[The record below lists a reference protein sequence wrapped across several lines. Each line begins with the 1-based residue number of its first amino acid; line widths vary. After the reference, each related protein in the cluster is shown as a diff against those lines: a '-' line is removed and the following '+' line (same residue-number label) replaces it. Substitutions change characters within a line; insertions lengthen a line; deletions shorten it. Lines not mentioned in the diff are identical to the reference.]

1 MAYPTLT
8 DMFPL
13 GSTLG
18 KYRNWLQLSPT
29 PFLATPEQNSP
40 NPTTDMG
47 GNEGKGGERWTFFGT
62 RSVVHKSPT
71 DPGSES
77 STGGTF
83 IPTGTSEV
91 FHIIIDKTTG
101 VNLIKIL
108 LKKIKTLRVLGHDVS
123 HHA

>member
-29 PFLATPEQNSP
+29 PLLATPEHSP

-83 IPTGTSEV
+83 IPTGTYEV

-101 VNLIKIL
+101 VSLIKIVP
-108 LKKIKTLRVLGHDVS
+108 KKSRH
-123 HHA
+123 